1 MGQAIHFQ
9 ESMRWDDIEAALA
22 YIDASE
28 IGYSRLIRWLLVQ
41 PSYGAFMGNKGRG
54 SVLIT
59 KSAFGKLRQLG
70 FYLHSSDFRAIIGNG
85 NDEEMME

>member
-1 MGQAIHFQ
+1 MGQVIHFH
-9 ESMRWDDIEAALA
+9 ETMRWDDIEAALH

-28 IGYSRLIRWLLVQ
+28 IGYPRLIKWLLVQ
-41 PSYGAFMGNKGRG
+41 PSFGSSMGNTTRG

-59 KSAFGKLRQLG
+59 KSAFDKLRQLG
-70 FYLHSSDFRAIIGNG
+70 FYLHPSDFRAVIGHG